1 MKIYKLLFNLTLLFG
16 SSAML
21 SACGSTGL
29 YTYCAAGYIQ
39 GTQFSDC
46 VGMTFSANSSP
57 ATASV
62 SFSKG
67 GTFQIQL
74 SKRPEFTY
82 VPTAD
87 AAKQAIVT
95 FAKYTGG
102 HNGNP
107 GYSPDEKVTPVGFIS
122 SASPAGAGM
131 ISQINGTTL
140 TITLT
145 PAQLASL
152 YLSQPSQNRIFY
164 TVELPGNNFA
174 WSDVSTEPQFAT
186 RTKTILLGKTF
197 KDTSQND
204 FSSAISSIESFRQLT
219 IQ

>member
-1 MKIYKLLFNLTLLFG
+1 MKIYKLLFNLTLLCG
-16 SSAML
+16 SSAVL
-21 SACGSTGL
+21 SACGPTGI
-29 YTYCAAGYIQ
+29 YTYCAAGHIQ

-46 VGMTFSANSSP
+46 VGMTFFADTSP
-57 ATASV
+57 KTAFV

-74 SKRPEFTY
+74 SKRPDSSY

-102 HNGNP
+102 HYGNP
-107 GYSPDEKVTPVGFIS
+107 GYSPEQKVTPVGFIS
-122 SASPAGAGM
+122 SASLAGAGM

-152 YLSQPSQNRIFY
+152 YLSQTSQDRIFY

-174 WSDVSTEPQFAT
+174 WSGVSTEP
-186 RTKTILLGKTF
+186 
-197 KDTSQND
+197 
-204 FSSAISSIESFRQLT
+204 
-219 IQ
+219 